1 MFSTVQGKPKIVR
14 KENKQMIDIR
24 IHKRP
29 AGAFRVVI
37 KHNGS
42 LGLPSRTEE
51 VKNRAELAMVVGEEA
66 LKGEA
71 RRDAIKAAKRG

>member
-1 MFSTVQGKPKIVR
+1 
-14 KENKQMIDIR
+14 MIDIR

-37 KHNGS
+37 KHSGS
-42 LGLPSRTEE
+42 LGLPSRTED
-51 VKNRAELAMVVGEEA
+51 VKSRAEVAAVVGEEA
-66 LKGEA
+66 LKSEA